1 MMTLVIMLLAL
12 NGVGN
17 TSFAQ
22 ESGKKAEWK
31 YRHFTSEAEYL
42 QHQNGGT
49 RYGGHFHETQ
59 PPTGTVRFP
68 AEFEKMQGVIV
79 NFRYLGQKTTKVGRI
94 TNVTDVY
101 QFGIPS
107 SMIKSIA
114 ADQLVVIYTDYVNKA
129 TQELGNAGLTDDELN
144 NIIFYEHASDSYWT
158 RDYGPWYIFNNKRP
172 AIVDVVYNRNRSNDD
187 DLPINMAAFHAD
199 AGWWLDDATTVPLY
213 GMRLTHTG
221 GNMMQDGRGVGVSDE
236 LVYTENATDNGYT
249 LEQVK
254 AQMKSYLNID
264 PYHVTIDPQGQY
276 IAHVDCWGKLLAPD
290 KILIARMPQTDPNY
304 QNYEN
309 VADYFANTNC
319 SYGYPYTVYRVD
331 ELSSSEDGALAPYTN
346 SLILNNKVYV
356 PLGENDSYNEA
367 ALAVYEE
374 AMPGYEIIG
383 VESPSSTEVDDGYQS
398 REWLNTDAIHCRVR
412 GIMDFNMMFVDHRN
426 VIHGEDIA
434 YQDYYTVSADLIAYS
449 GAAVTTAQLVYRVNE
464 GEWNY
469 VNMTNTDGDT
479 YTANIPGVY
488 DASIEYYITATDANG
503 NTGSQPMMGAYDP
516 HGFSIEQNQGVS
528 VLFEASETDILVGD
542 QVLFTDLS
550 SSLYDLTAWDWEF
563 EGATPNYS
571 VLQNPVI
578 TYNVPGTYDVTLTVT
593 NANGIAETL
602 VMEDFITVTEGSLDV
617 LMGST
622 SSVYSCNARFYDS
635 GGSNGNYGNNERN
648 TITFYPGTAGG
659 KVQVA
664 FSSFEVENR
673 YDYLYVY
680 DGVSRQ
686 SSLIGKYTSTNMPP
700 VLTASNVDGALTFYF
715 TSDNSM
721 NKSGWE
727 AQVSCLQM
735 FDVVCEEVHGGV
747 IEANPHVAVGGATIN
762 LLYDADDNSTFVR
775 WIVKDQGG
783 NDVEVVN
790 NHFIMPYSDVT
801 VSAEFEVVEM
811 ISMHNGSETV
821 RAARFFDS
829 GGANANYRNNENYV
843 LTFYPAE
850 AGEVVNVSFSK
861 FSTESRYDY
870 LYIYDGTST
879 DARLIATL
887 SGSSAN
893 TYQATNNDG
902 ALTFKFVSDY
912 SGTKSGWAAEVTCV
926 EVPSYDIILQQ
937 PVGGTISASQT
948 TAHPGARVNLR
959 YVLNDGYVFN
969 GWSLT
974 PDIVVEEDSFVMP
987 DDDVTVTASMPNGSY
1002 HTYYKQI
1009 TSMDELVDGETY
1021 IIVNANSGNVYVMGS
1036 DNGDGYRNA
1045 VSARVQNANG
1055 VNSLELNDSFSE
1067 FVLGPAYSFSG
1078 SRTMYEEGVG
1088 YLAMI
1093 KSSSNSIF
1101 LTVKENLQP
1110 NCSWTFAVDNNGE
1123 FTAYA
1128 NSYSNS
1134 TNRRRIQYSQRR
1146 YQVGVNQGSFYMF
1159 VKVTEAVAGRGSKG
1173 TCDVQDTVAENTN
1186 IYPNPTQGNVTIE
1199 AAGMNHV
1206 SVFNISGQMLYD
1218 MDVDADNLQLNMAE
1232 FGSGMF
1238 LVRVVTA
1245 DGVATQRVVV
1255 K

>member
-1 MMTLVIMLLAL
+1 MKKLYAKMMTLVIMLLAL

-22 ESGKKAEWK
+22 ESGKKANWK
-31 YRHFTSEAEYL
+31 GWHFTSEAEYL

-49 RYGGHFHETQ
+49 RYGGNFQETD
-59 PPTGTVRFP
+59 PPTGNVRFP
-68 AEFEKMQGVIV
+68 AEFEPMQGVIIAYPYDG
-79 NFRYLGQKTTKVGRI
+79 FGLPTDMIADI
-94 TNVTDVY
+94 TESCMTYVIVASDD
-101 QFGIPS
+101 QRFAERELRG
-107 SMIKSIA
+107 A
-114 ADQLVVIYTDYVNKA
+114 GAD
-129 TQELGNAGLTDDELN
+129 LN
-144 NIIFYEHASDSYWT
+144 NVVFWNMSIDSYWA
-158 RDYGPWYIFNNKRP
+158 RDFGPWYIFNDNEP
-172 AIVDVVYNRNRSNDD
+172 AIVDFVYNRNRANDD
-187 DLPINMAAFHAD
+187 DAPINIANNYQH
-199 AGWWLDDATTVPLY
+199 LPLY
-213 GMRLTHTG
+213 GMNLIHTG

-236 LVYTENATDNGYT
+236 LVYNENYEEGSDYHGSGSSATPQLNLHYSH
-249 LEQVK
+249 EQIN
-254 AQMKSYLNID
+254 AIMKSYLNIE
-264 PYHVTIDPQGQY
+264 PYHVTADPLGQY
-276 IAHVDCWGKLLAPD
+276 IAHVDCWGKFLAPD
-290 KILIARMPQTDPNY
+290 KILVARMPQSDARY
-304 QNYEN
+304 QDYEEI
-309 VADYFANTNC
+309 AQYFATTNC
-319 SYGYPYTVYRVD
+319 CYGYPYKVYRVD
-331 ELSSSEDGALAPYTN
+331 ELSSADNGTLAPYTN
-346 SLILNNKVYV
+346 SLILNDKVYV
-356 PLGENDSYNEA
+356 PLGSDNTYNNNA
-367 ALAVYEE
+367 IAVYQE

-383 VESPSSTEVDDGYQS
+383 VSSPRYSP
-398 REWLNTDAIHCRVR
+398 WLNSDAIHCRTR

-528 VLFEASETDILVGD
+528 VLFEASETEILVGD

-1206 SVFNISGQMLYD
+1206 SVFNINGQMLYD

-1255 K
+1255 KR